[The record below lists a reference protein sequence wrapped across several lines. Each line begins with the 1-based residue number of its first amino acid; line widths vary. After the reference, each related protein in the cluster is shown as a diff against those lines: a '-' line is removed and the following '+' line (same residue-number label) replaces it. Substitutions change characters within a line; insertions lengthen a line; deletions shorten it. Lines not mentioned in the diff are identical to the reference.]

1 MEDHIMQNPML
12 YLIYSVMRKRGKKA
26 LKKFEDA
33 CEIADTY
40 TEELLMRLINDA
52 KDSEYGKKYHFDQI
66 HSIEDYKRLVPI
78 SQYDDYE
85 PYIMKMYKE
94 NVDDQLTG
102 RHCVQFA
109 LTSGS
114 TGLPKLIP
122 VVQDVIDLYS
132 DMGCSRTFALG
143 SRYLK
148 EHNKKF
154 PYYKCLN
161 LIEVTDYS
169 SDKGKK
175 MGAISET
182 ALERIKPFFKYVSTS
197 PDEIIFPKEKIDL
210 KYLKLLFALREE
222 NICFIASAFT
232 TVVADLFVYLSEHWE
247 SLVEDIKNGTISK
260 NIEMSAE
267 LRKTLTAKLKPDPKR
282 ANELK
287 EEFEKGFDTPILPRI
302 WPRCSWIGAIGTG
315 TFEPYTE
322 IMRRYVG
329 NDIAHDNLLYAASES
344 IFAACPEMNSS
355 EFAMIPQSGFYEFV
369 PAEDDDLSH
378 TLNMNELEIGKEYE
392 LIVTNLSGFYRYRM
406 YDVVKVLGFKG
417 KSPLIRFVYRKN
429 QVVNLVGEK
438 TNAVALAAAVEAFGK
453 EIGCN
458 IVEYSVY
465 PDVSNDSARYC
476 FVIEPE
482 HELDVSKCDEYAEIM
497 ERKLGECNMPFQYAV
512 ETGEL
517 KKSTLVIVQ
526 SQTYQLWRELQI
538 AKGILP
544 NQIKPVRLIDTPEKE
559 KFFMGLKER
568 NM

>member
-102 RHCVQFA
+102 RHCIQFA

-267 LRKTLTAKLKPDPKR
+267 LRKTLTAKLRPDPKR

-287 EEFEKGFDTPILPRI
+287 
-302 WPRCSWIGAIGTG
+302 
-315 TFEPYTE
+315 
-322 IMRRYVG
+322 
-329 NDIAHDNLLYAASES
+329 
-344 IFAACPEMNSS
+344 
-355 EFAMIPQSGFYEFV
+355 
-369 PAEDDDLSH
+369 
-378 TLNMNELEIGKEYE
+378 
-392 LIVTNLSGFYRYRM
+392 
-406 YDVVKVLGFKG
+406 
-417 KSPLIRFVYRKN
+417 
-429 QVVNLVGEK
+429 
-438 TNAVALAAAVEAFGK
+438 
-453 EIGCN
+453 
-458 IVEYSVY
+458 
-465 PDVSNDSARYC
+465 
-476 FVIEPE
+476 
-482 HELDVSKCDEYAEIM
+482 
-497 ERKLGECNMPFQYAV
+497 
-512 ETGEL
+512 
-517 KKSTLVIVQ
+517 KK
-526 SQTYQLWRELQI
+526 
-538 AKGILP
+538 
-544 NQIKPVRLIDTPEKE
+544 
-559 KFFMGLKER
+559 
-568 NM
+568 